1 MDLSKIS
8 VDVVRI
14 MQQIRDKRKPGNG
27 RQRDRDPDAP
37 LKRFEFVKHIT
48 AGVLGCRETP
58 QAPEEPNDTGRAV
71 ESPSEQ
77 SEVLS
82 KVPS

>member
-8 VDVVRI
+8 VDIVRI
-14 MQQIRDKRKPGNG
+14 LKQIRDKRETGNG
-27 RQRDRDPDAP
+27 RQRDRNLEGQ
-37 LKRFEFVKHIT
+37 LKRFEFVRHIR
-48 AGVLGCRETP
+48 AGVLEYGETP

-71 ESPSEQ
+71 ESPSENL
-77 SEVLS
+77 EVLS